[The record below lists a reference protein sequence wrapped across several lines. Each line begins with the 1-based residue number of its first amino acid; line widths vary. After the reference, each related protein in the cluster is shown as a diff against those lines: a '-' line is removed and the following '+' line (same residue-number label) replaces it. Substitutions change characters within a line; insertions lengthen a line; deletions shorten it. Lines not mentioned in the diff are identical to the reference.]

1 MPFCRNCL
9 LVLQFGASYWKGN
22 MICRRGTVQTE
33 VSMNL
38 DSKQRFLLVAVGLRE
53 VSEGKK

>member
-1 MPFCRNCL
+1 
-9 LVLQFGASYWKGN
+9 

-53 VSEGKK
+53 VSEGKKNEYKIKNAYKKIR